1 MMTKRERLRD
11 EQKLRRYLLGRCS
24 PQESDEIDEAI
35 VVESEVSD
43 MLEVLENEIAEDYV
57 TGELDD
63 ADRLSFERQ
72 FLNSEERLRNVRLSA
87 MLLDRPDIVESLGRR
102 EIPARGK
109 GIQRRSSIF
118 DRTSPPTFGR
128 GSDEHSLSSIKGG
141 APGRAFFAFDK
152 AYVER
157 LRNGDP
163 STEQHFGKYFEQLL
177 RIKLRARILPPD
189 KVEDLLRESLTRA
202 IAAVRRDA
210 GVRQPERFAAFVNA
224 ICNNVLQEHYRS
236 AGKNQVMDA
245 PYLEIPDK
253 MLDLEGMLVTKEAS
267 ERMRQILEGMPKRDR
282 DLLRA
287 IFFEEKDK
295 DIVCKE
301 FKVDRDYLRVLIHRA
316 KQSFKTHYLKS
327 MRPNTEPN
335 KT

>member
-1 MMTKRERLRD
+1 MMRKRERLRD
-11 EQKLRRYLLGRCS
+11 EQKLRRYVLGRCS

-35 VVESEVSD
+35 VIESDVSD
-43 MLEVLENEIAEDYV
+43 LLEVLENEIAEDYV

-72 FLNSEERLRNVRLSA
+72 FLNNEERLRNVRLSA
-87 MLLDRPDIVESLGRR
+87 MLLDRPDIVENLGRR
-102 EIPARGK
+102 EVPARGK
-109 GIQRRSSIF
+109 SIQSRSSIF
-118 DRTSPPTFGR
+118 ERTSPPTLGR
-128 GSDEHSLSSIKGG
+128 GSDEHSLSSLKAG
-141 APGRAFFAFDK
+141 APGLAFFAFDK

-157 LRNGDP
+157 LRDGDP
-163 STEQHFGKYFEQLL
+163 PTEQHFGKHFEQLL
-177 RIKLRARILPPD
+177 RIKLRARILPSD
-189 KVEDLLRESLTRA
+189 KMEDLLRETLTRA

-210 GVRQPERFAAFVNA
+210 GVREPERFPAFVNA
-224 ICNNVLQEHYRS
+224 ICNNVLMEHYRS
-236 AGKNQVMDA
+236 AAKNQPMDDTH
-245 PYLEIPDK
+245 LEIPDK
-253 MLDLEGMLVTKEAS
+253 VLDLEGMLVREEAS

-316 KQSFKTHYLKS
+316 KESFKTHYLKN
-327 MRPNTEPN
+327 MRPKTEPN

>member
-35 VVESEVSD
+35 VVESDVSD
-43 MLEVLENEIAEDYV
+43 LLEVLENEIAEDYV

-72 FLNSEERLRNVRLSA
+72 FLNNEERLRNVRLSA
-87 MLLDRPDIVESLGRR
+87 MLLDRPDVVENLGRQ
-102 EIPARGK
+102 EIPARENS
-109 GIQRRSSIF
+109 IQSRASIF
-118 DRTSPPTFGR
+118 ERTSPPTFGR
-128 GSDEHSLSSIKGG
+128 GRDEHSLSSIKAG
-141 APGRAFFAFDK
+141 ALGLAFFAFDK

-157 LRNGDP
+157 LRNGDLP
-163 STEQHFGKYFEQLL
+163 TEQHFGKYFEQLL
-177 RIKLRARILPPD
+177 RIKLRARRLPSD
-189 KVEDLLRESLTRA
+189 QVEDLCRETLIRVVET
-202 IAAVRRDA
+202 VRRDA
-210 GVRQPERFAAFVNA
+210 GVRKPERFAAFVNA
-224 ICNNVLQEHYRS
+224 ICNNVLMEHYRS
-236 AGKNQVMDA
+236 AGKNQLMDDTH
-245 PYLEIPDK
+245 LEIPDK
-253 MLDLEGMLVTKEAS
+253 VLDLEGMLVGKEAS

-316 KQSFKTHYLKS
+316 KQSFRTLYLKS
-327 MRPNTEPN
+327 MRPNIT
-335 KT
+335 

>member
-1 MMTKRERLRD
+1 MMRKRERLRD
-11 EQKLRRYLLGRCS
+11 EQKLRRYVLGRCS

-35 VVESEVSD
+35 VIESDVSD
-43 MLEVLENEIAEDYV
+43 LLEVLENEIAEDYV

-72 FLNSEERLRNVRLSA
+72 FLNNEERLRNVRLSA
-87 MLLDRPDIVESLGRR
+87 MLLDRPDIVENLGRR
-102 EIPARGK
+102 EVPARGK
-109 GIQRRSSIF
+109 SIQSRSSIF
-118 DRTSPPTFGR
+118 ERTSPPTLGR
-128 GSDEHSLSSIKGG
+128 GSDEHSLSSLKAG
-141 APGRAFFAFDK
+141 APGLAFFAFDK
-152 AYVER
+152 AY
-157 LRNGDP
+157 
-163 STEQHFGKYFEQLL
+163 EQHFGKYFEQLL
-177 RIKLRARILPPD
+177 RIKLRARILPSD
-189 KVEDLLRESLTRA
+189 KMEDLLRETLTRA

-210 GVRQPERFAAFVNA
+210 GVREPERFPAFVNA
-224 ICNNVLQEHYRS
+224 ICNNVLMEHYRS
-236 AGKNQVMDA
+236 AAKNQPMDDTH
-245 PYLEIPDK
+245 LEIPDK
-253 MLDLEGMLVTKEAS
+253 VLDLEGMLVREEAS

-316 KQSFKTHYLKS
+316 KESFKTHYLKN
-327 MRPNTEPN
+327 MRPKTEPN

>member
-1 MMTKRERLRD
+1 MMRKRERLRD

-35 VVESEVSD
+35 VIESDVSD
-43 MLEVLENEIAEDYV
+43 LLEVLENEIAEDYV

-63 ADRLSFERQ
+63 ADRLYFERQ
-72 FLNSEERLRNVRLSA
+72 FLNNEERLRNVRLSA
-87 MLLDRPDIVESLGRR
+87 MLLDRPDIVENLGRR
-102 EIPARGK
+102 EVPARGK
-109 GIQRRSSIF
+109 SIQSRSSIF
-118 DRTSPPTFGR
+118 ERTSPPTLGR
-128 GSDEHSLSSIKGG
+128 GSDEHSLSSLKAG
-141 APGRAFFAFDK
+141 APGLAFFAFDK

-157 LRNGDP
+157 LRDGDP
-163 STEQHFGKYFEQLL
+163 PTEQHFGKYFEQLL
-177 RIKLRARILPPD
+177 RIKLRARILPSD
-189 KVEDLLRESLTRA
+189 KMEDLLRETLTRA

-210 GVRQPERFAAFVNA
+210 GVREPERFPAFVNA
-224 ICNNVLQEHYRS
+224 ICNNVLMEHYRS
-236 AGKNQVMDA
+236 AAKNQPMDDTH
-245 PYLEIPDK
+245 LEIPDK
-253 MLDLEGMLVTKEAS
+253 VLDLEGMLVREEAS

-316 KQSFKTHYLKS
+316 KESFKTHYLKN
-327 MRPNTEPN
+327 MRPKTEPN